1 MKNIWQEREK
11 ALENQYIFK
20 QEREKIEKARKELK
34 EKLIRELCKDRC
46 PKCGEE
52 IEAMVFRGV
61 PLDKCPACG
70 GVWLGPNDLRILA
83 SKDHRS
89 WFDKWFRSENE
100 PPESSGQKP

>member
-20 QEREKIEKARKELK
+20 QDRENIERMRAETK

-46 PKCGEE
+46 PKCGDE
-52 IEAMVFRGV
+52 IEAMTFRGV
-61 PLDKCPACG
+61 PLDKCPGCG
-70 GVWLGPNDLRILA
+70 GVWLGPNDLRILS

-89 WFDKWFRSENE
+89 WFDKWFKGENE
-100 PPESSGQKP
+100 SLESFE